1 MAEINNNIPSFG
13 YKSINNNIEK
23 PAPIEK
29 DIAPENENKKEKP
42 AYVPAA
48 DTLGRSQ
55 VRPANGG
62 NIAKTVEET
71 VHLMKTNPAIC
82 GCSEGVFDNAYSDAI
97 ARGKTPNEAYMEA
110 LMAEE
115 AMLEICPHN

>member
-1 MAEINNNIPSFG
+1 MAEINNNNIPSFG
-13 YKSINNNIEK
+13 YKKIEK
-23 PAPIEK
+23 IDKQEPIEK
-29 DIAPENENKKEKP
+29 VIDKENKQKKQP
-42 AYVPAA
+42 TYTPDPGV
-48 DTLGRSQ
+48 LGRSQ

-62 NIAKTVEET
+62 NIPKSVEET

-97 ARGKTPNEAYMEA
+97 ARGKTPDEAYMEA